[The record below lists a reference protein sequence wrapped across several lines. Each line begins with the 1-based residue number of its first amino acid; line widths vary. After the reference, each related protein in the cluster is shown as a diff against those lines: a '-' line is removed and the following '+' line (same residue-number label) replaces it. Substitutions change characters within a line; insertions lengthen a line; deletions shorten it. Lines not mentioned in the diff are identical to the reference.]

1 MELPPTRQVVTMV
14 DAPGHVDSGITNTS
28 MKLNII
34 VIELNNIQHFNGDM
48 GIREVQVLRSNI
60 NIRYS
65 EIQMKISNGKKYL
78 TTRMDWMAGTDDGEG
93 CGEDQYISICL
104 PIICPSAICQFTIYH
119 MLSIFQ
125 FTII

>member
-1 MELPPTRQVVTMV
+1 
-14 DAPGHVDSGITNTS
+14 
-28 MKLNII
+28 
-34 VIELNNIQHFNGDM
+34 M

-93 CGEDQYISICL
+93 CGED
-104 PIICPSAICQFTIYH
+104 
-119 MLSIFQ
+119 
-125 FTII
+125 